1 MFQIPSQPNSLA
13 PQPAQQLF
21 ISVKHLGFITSR
33 SSCMDNSLMF
43 LLPHLITSLI
53 DEKHF
58 LGGTYFKLL
67 IVIFPITATNHW
79 VGLIFP

>member
-1 MFQIPSQPNSLA
+1 MFQIPNQPNSLT

-21 ISVKHLGFITSR
+21 ISVKHLGFITSG

-43 LLPHLITSLI
+43 LLLLSITSLI
-53 DEKHF
+53 DEKRF

-67 IVIFPITATNHW
+67 IVIFPIIATNH
-79 VGLIFP
+79 